1 MKLTFSEALNH
12 LKEGKKVTRPSW
24 NGSDMFLF
32 LVHGSLFNVNRAP
45 LLGIYPLGTEIRYR
59 AHIDIRLPN
68 GDIGTWSPSNGDVL
82 AEDWTVVDEVVATS
96 SSTVLAD
103 LVSEIHEADDRAKD
117 DAVWYRNRVKDLLTQ
132 YKQFPRFPVEQE

>member
-1 MKLTFSEALNH
+1 MRMTFSAALSC

-24 NGSDMFLF
+24 NGSGMFVF
-32 LVHGSLFNVNRAP
+32 LVPGSVFTVNRAP
-45 LLGIYPLGTEIRYR
+45 LLGIYPAGTEISYSP
-59 AHIDIRLPN
+59 HIDIRLAN

-82 AEDWTVVDEVVATS
+82 AEDWTVYGEPTASS

-117 DAVWYRNRVKDLLTQ
+117 DAVWYRNRIKDLLVQ
-132 YKQFPRFPVEQE
+132 YKLFPRFPVNG